1 MRTFNRGNVSKTWIE
16 DGRFFKDGVAFK
28 GYCFQRE
35 ACTAAP
41 LPLHFKINVPL
52 DYGNSKAEYTL
63 VDEMPY
69 GITTTNA
76 DLFGKSMA
84 VFHSW
89 CHDRYQS
96 GHFKY
101 LVNKRMSAPDDIT
114 QYPDISPIDLDQR
127 NEILSKLTIDFD
139 TDTPRLPLHRDFRLH
154 NILWD
159 GHNYTLID
167 FDFAAVDILSHE
179 VVGMMLDLSSTANI
193 ACVESFIDSYIQH
206 TDLTIQ
212 PKIVDEHLYY
222 LATDCFP
229 YNRKDQL
236 TLKGYN
242 NLKQERSQRLNRL
255 SIYSEIYKEIIE
267 ESLVR
272 WKK

>member
-16 DGRFFKDGVAFK
+16 NGSFFKDGVTFN

-52 DYGNSKAEYTL
+52 HYGNSQAEYEL
-63 VDEMPY
+63 IDEMPY
-69 GITTTNA
+69 AVTTSNST
-76 DLFGKSMA
+76 LFGKSMA
-84 VFHSW
+84 MFHSW
-89 CHDRYQS
+89 CHDRYQN

-101 LVNKRMSAPDDIT
+101 LRRKELGAPDDIT
-114 QYPDISPIDLDQR
+114 QFDDVSPIDLDQR
-127 NEILSKLTIDFD
+127 NEILSRITVDFN

-154 NILWD
+154 NIIYD

-179 VVGMMLDLSSTANI
+179 IVGMMLDLSVNAGIS
-193 ACVESFIDSYIQH
+193 CVESFIDSYIQH
-206 TDLTIQ
+206 TDLSIH

-229 YNRKDQL
+229 YNRKSSL

-242 NLKQERSQRLNRL
+242 NLKQERAQRLNRL
-255 SIYSEIYKEIIE
+255 SIYSEIFKEIIE